1 MHNAFI
7 GLSIVAGFLSAAL
20 WFSAACIKV
29 PTTLSSGY
37 GGKVE
42 GLDEMTL
49 GFRRQANWNT
59 AAATA
64 TATAALSQAIALLV
78 A

>member
-1 MHNAFI
+1 
-7 GLSIVAGFLSAAL
+7 
-20 WFSAACIKV
+20 
-29 PTTLSSGY
+29 
-37 GGKVE
+37 VE
-42 GLDEMTL
+42 GLDEMRL